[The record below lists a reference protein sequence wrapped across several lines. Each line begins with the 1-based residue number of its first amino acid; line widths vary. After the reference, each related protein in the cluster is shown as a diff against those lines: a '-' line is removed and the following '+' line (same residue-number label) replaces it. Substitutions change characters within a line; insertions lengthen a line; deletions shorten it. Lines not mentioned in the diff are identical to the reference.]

1 MDSSLFVQGG
11 RWAAEH
17 PKGYAVSPCASAAR
31 QKLSI
36 LGLGIEVEV
45 SEGPEIPDPIKIS
58 GFTFSEPSV

>member
-11 RWAAEH
+11 RWDAEH
-17 PKGYAVSPCASAAR
+17 PKGCAVSPSASAAC

-45 SEGPEIPDPIKIS
+45 SEGTEIPDPIKMS
-58 GFTFSEPSV
+58 GFNSSEPSV